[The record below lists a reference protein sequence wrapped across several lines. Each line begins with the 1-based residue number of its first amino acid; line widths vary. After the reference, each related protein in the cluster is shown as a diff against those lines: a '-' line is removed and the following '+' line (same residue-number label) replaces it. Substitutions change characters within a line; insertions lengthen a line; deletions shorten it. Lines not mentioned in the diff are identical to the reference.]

1 MSDVW
6 KARKY
11 IAGVVEGLERS
22 DRTQD
27 VRGAHQQRLR
37 IPPGQNAQLRDPY
50 SLPKANYGSLIVN
63 Y

>member
-6 KARKY
+6 KARKC

-37 IPPGQNAQLRDPY
+37 ILRQVGMH
-50 SLPKANYGSLIVN
+50 SFGTHTAFPKPLRIPDC
-63 Y
+63 